1 VTAPVSSLIMPNTY
15 GEPVALCGVPNTELA
30 AAAVALPVLPV
41 LPAAGLLDAAAVGPA
56 GLAGLLELPEL
67 LELQPT
73 AASARTAMA
82 AAPTGLRCF
91 MLISSL
97 AGVSFSRF
105 SRSGL
110 SLGQAV
116 VLGQAAVSPR

>member
-1 VTAPVSSLIMPNTY
+1 MEPWRASGKVTAPVSSLIMPNTY

-30 AAAVALPVLPV
+30 AAAVALPVAALPV
-41 LPAAGLLDAAAVGPA
+41 AGLLDAAGGERA
-56 GLAGLLELPEL
+56 GLAGLLEPPEL

-97 AGVSFSRF
+97 ADVSFSRF
-105 SRSGL
+105 L
-110 SLGQAV
+110 
-116 VLGQAAVSPR
+116 VLGCRLVR